1 MQTDI
6 FRTYMLTTFKN
17 YKLQYKSLVALGIP
31 IIIGQLGN
39 IVTGLADTIM
49 VGQHSTDELAAA
61 SFVNNV
67 VNAFIVLGTGFSFCL
82 IPLIGENLAKKRLG
96 EIGGWLKNSI
106 VANITTALLI
116 MLVLAAIYF
125 NLDLLDQ
132 PDEIM
137 PLIKPYYLVTFVSV
151 IFVMIANSFRQFV
164 EGIGNPSVSMW
175 ILLSGNMLNI
185 IGNYILIYG
194 KFGVPELGLFGAGVS
209 TLASRIIMLLLFVA
223 VFMRRRAYEPYRRG
237 MSTMKINMQG
247 WKKLN
252 AIGWPIGVQQGLE
265 AGTFCMTAIMIGWLG
280 SMQLAAHQ
288 VAITV
293 STISY
298 TTYLGLGSAVA
309 IRASYFKGMN
319 DWRMVRSITMAGVHI
334 ALMLVVVVCT
344 TLFLMKDFLGLI
356 FTDDVAVNDI
366 VKTIIPI
373 LMLYQIGDSVQIV
386 VSNAL
391 RGLADV
397 KIIMWISF
405 FAYFIIAV
413 PAGYLCGFPLGMGI
427 SGVWL
432 AYPVG
437 FACSVTMLGIR
448 MKNLVRS
455 HLA

>member
-1 MQTDI
+1 
-6 FRTYMLTTFKN
+6 MLTTFKN

-194 KFGVPELGLFGAGVS
+194 KFGAPELGLFGAGVS

>member
-1 MQTDI
+1 
-6 FRTYMLTTFKN
+6 MLTTFKN

-67 VNAFIVLGTGFSFCL
+67 VNAFIVLGTGFSFSL

-309 IRASYFKGMN
+309 IRASYFNGMN